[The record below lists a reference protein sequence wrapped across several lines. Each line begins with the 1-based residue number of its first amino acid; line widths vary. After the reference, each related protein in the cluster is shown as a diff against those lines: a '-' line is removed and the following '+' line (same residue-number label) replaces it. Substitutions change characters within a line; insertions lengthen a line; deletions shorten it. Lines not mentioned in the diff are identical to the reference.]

1 MMDVRSFLLYIDG
14 NKNPT
19 ILKVISHI
27 QFPALKDIYI
37 SGNGFGTIEQF
48 SRIFMPSLEML
59 IVGANEL
66 TRVRDFRKGYWLS
79 LKDLEIRNFYF
90 YLRK

>member
-1 MMDVRSFLLYIDG
+1 MDVRNFLSFIDG

-19 ILKVISHI
+19 ILKEIFHI
-27 QFPALKDIYI
+27 NFPVLKDIYI
-37 SGNGFGTIEQF
+37 SNNGFGTIEQF

-79 LKDLEIRNFYF
+79 LRDLEIRNCFC